1 MSIELL
7 KPINEDI
14 ISYIKSS
21 KIGSIGEKIQ
31 IHTSS
36 LGLPDIDLTDIA
48 IIGISEIRN
57 SFFESNDFNLSNF
70 RKEFYE
76 LNIGKWK
83 KSISDLGNLPN
94 GESTKDTY
102 HAITEICLFLREKN
116 IITIIIGGSN
126 DIIFPIFKSYNNF
139 NKKINIVSIDN
150 QFDLHQEE
158 DILSS
163 RSYMNKIIIDDSSRL
178 NDFTNLGYQRH
189 LCSPNEIDLMEKLFF
204 DYISLGDL
212 IGDYKS
218 AEPILRDAHIIGL
231 DMKALSW
238 VSSGDSECGN
248 PNGIDS
254 RLICILSRYSGISD
268 KCRYFGLF
276 ELLNNS
282 ISTKLYAQIIWYF
295 IEGVNSRFSE
305 PIFSDDSGFI
315 RYNVSVSGRD
325 LIFIKSKESE
335 RWWLEITLSVESGG
349 KRYLPC
355 LESDYNSALNDNI
368 PERWLRAVKRV

>member
-1 MSIELL
+1 MIIELL

-14 ISYIKSS
+14 LNSINSNKR
-21 KIGSIGEKIQ
+21 GSIGEEIQ

-36 LGLPDIDLTDIA
+36 LGLPDIESTDVA
-48 IIGISEIRN
+48 ILGISETRN
-57 SFFESNDFNLSNF
+57 SFFESNDFNLSDF
-70 RKEFYE
+70 RKEFYQ
-76 LNIGKWK
+76 LNLGKWK
-83 KSISDLGNLPN
+83 KSISDLGNIPN
-94 GESTKDTY
+94 GETTKDTY
-102 HAITEICLFLREKN
+102 HAITELCLFLREKN

-126 DIIFPIFKSYNNF
+126 DLIFPIFKSYQNF
-139 NKKINIVSIDN
+139 NKKVNIVSIDN

-163 RSYMNKIIIDDSSRL
+163 RSYMNKIIIDDSSKL

-189 LCSPNEIDLMEKLFF
+189 LCSPSEIDLMEKLFF

-238 VSSGDSECGN
+238 VSSGNFEYGN

-305 PIFSDDSGFI
+305 PIFNDASGFI
-315 RYNVSVSGRD
+315 KYNVSVSGRD

-335 RWWLEITLSVESGG
+335 KWWLEIILSEENGK

-355 LESDYNSALNDNI
+355 LETDYTSALNDNI
-368 PERWLRAVKRV
+368 PERWLRAIKRI

>member
-36 LGLPDIDLTDIA
+36 LGLPDIELTDIA

-158 DILSS
+158 DLLSS

-212 IGDYKS
+212 IGDDKS

-231 DMKALSW
+231 DMKVLSW

-335 RWWLEITLSVESGG
+335 RWWLEITLSLESGG

-368 PERWLRAVKRV
+368 PERWLRAVKRI

>member
-1 MSIELL
+1 MIIELL
-7 KPINEDI
+7 QPINEEI
-14 ISYIKSS
+14 LNSIKSN
-21 KIGSIGEKIQ
+21 KRGSIGEEIQ

-36 LGLPDIDLTDIA
+36 LGLPNLESTDVA
-48 IIGISEIRN
+48 ILGINETRN
-57 SFFESNDFNLSNF
+57 SFFESTDFNISNF
-70 RKEFYE
+70 RKEFYQ
-76 LNIGKWK
+76 LNLGKWK

-94 GESTKDTY
+94 GETTKDTY
-102 HAITEICLFLREKN
+102 HAITELCLFLREKN

-126 DIIFPIFKSYNNF
+126 DMIFPIFKCYENF
-139 NKKINIVSIDN
+139 NKKVNIVSVDN

-158 DILSS
+158 DLLSS
-163 RSYMNKIIIDDSSRL
+163 RSYMNKIIIDDSSKL

-189 LCSPNEIDLMEKLFF
+189 LCSPSEIDLMEKLFF

-212 IGDYKS
+212 INDDKS

-238 VSSGDSECGN
+238 VSSGNFENGN

-305 PIFSDDSGFI
+305 PIFNDESAFI
-315 RYNVSVSGRD
+315 KYNVTVSGRD
-325 LIFIKSKESE
+325 LLFIKSKESE
-335 RWWLEITLSVESGG
+335 RWWLEIILSEDNGE
-349 KRYLPC
+349 KRYFPC
-355 LESDYNSALNDNI
+355 LESDYISALNNNI
-368 PERWLRAVKRV
+368 PERWLRAIKRI

>member
-158 DILSS
+158 DLLSS

-189 LCSPNEIDLMEKLFF
+189 LCSPDEIDLMEKLFF

-212 IGDYKS
+212 IGDDKS

>member
-1 MSIELL
+1 
-7 KPINEDI
+7 
-14 ISYIKSS
+14 
-21 KIGSIGEKIQ
+21 
-31 IHTSS
+31 
-36 LGLPDIDLTDIA
+36 
-48 IIGISEIRN
+48 
-57 SFFESNDFNLSNF
+57 
-70 RKEFYE
+70 
-76 LNIGKWK
+76 
-83 KSISDLGNLPN
+83 
-94 GESTKDTY
+94 
-102 HAITEICLFLREKN
+102 
-116 IITIIIGGSN
+116 
-126 DIIFPIFKSYNNF
+126 
-139 NKKINIVSIDN
+139 
-150 QFDLHQEE
+150 
-158 DILSS
+158 
-163 RSYMNKIIIDDSSRL
+163 
-178 NDFTNLGYQRH
+178 
-189 LCSPNEIDLMEKLFF
+189 MEKLFF

-212 IGDYKS
+212 IGDDKC

-238 VSSGDSECGN
+238 VSSGDSEYGN

-305 PIFSDDSGFI
+305 PIFNDESGFI

-335 RWWLEITLSVESGG
+335 RWWLEIILSEKNVN

-368 PERWLRAVKRV
+368 PERWLRAVKENLNFL

>member
-36 LGLPDIDLTDIA
+36 LGLPDIELTDIA

-158 DILSS
+158 DLLSS

-189 LCSPNEIDLMEKLFF
+189 LCSPDEIDLMEKLFF

-212 IGDYKS
+212 IGDDKS

-368 PERWLRAVKRV
+368 PERWLRAVKRI

>member
-7 KPINEDI
+7 KPIDDDI
-14 ISYIKSS
+14 LNSIKSN
-21 KIGSIGEKIQ
+21 KRGSIGEEIQ

-36 LGLPDIDLTDIA
+36 LGLPDIESTDIA
-48 IIGISEIRN
+48 ILGISETRN

-70 RKEFYE
+70 RKEFYQ
-76 LNIGKWK
+76 LNLGKWK

-94 GESTKDTY
+94 GETTNDTY
-102 HAITEICLFLREKN
+102 HAIAELCLFLRKKN
-116 IITIIIGGSN
+116 IISIIIGGSN

-139 NKKINIVSIDN
+139 NKKVNIVSIDN
-150 QFDLHQEE
+150 QFDLHQDE
-158 DILSS
+158 DLLSS
-163 RSYMNKIIIDDSSRL
+163 RSYMNKIIIDDSSKL

-189 LCSPNEIDLMEKLFF
+189 LCSPSEIDLMDKLFF

-212 IGDYKS
+212 IGDDKS

-238 VSSGDSECGN
+238 VSSGNSEYGN

-268 KCRYFGLF
+268 KCGYFGLF

-305 PIFSDDSGFI
+305 PIFSDESGFI
-315 RYNVSVSGRD
+315 KYNVSVSGRD
-325 LIFIKSKESE
+325 LIFIKSNESE
-335 RWWLEITLSVESGG
+335 RWWLEIILSEKNEK

-355 LESDYNSALNDNI
+355 LESDYISALNDNI
-368 PERWLRAVKRV
+368 PERWFRAIKRI

>member
-7 KPINEDI
+7 KPIDDDI
-14 ISYIKSS
+14 LNSIKSN
-21 KIGSIGEKIQ
+21 KRGSIGEEIQ

-36 LGLPDIDLTDIA
+36 LGLPDIESTDIA
-48 IIGISEIRN
+48 ILGISETRN

-70 RKEFYE
+70 RKEFYQ
-76 LNIGKWK
+76 LNLGKWK

-94 GESTKDTY
+94 GETTNDTY
-102 HAITEICLFLREKN
+102 HAIAELCLFLRKKN
-116 IITIIIGGSN
+116 IISIIIGGSN

-139 NKKINIVSIDN
+139 NKKVNIVSIDN
-150 QFDLHQEE
+150 QFDLHQDE
-158 DILSS
+158 DLLSS
-163 RSYMNKIIIDDSSRL
+163 RSYMNKIIIDDSSKL

-189 LCSPNEIDLMEKLFF
+189 LCSPSEIDLMDKLFF

-212 IGDYKS
+212 IGDDKS

-238 VSSGDSECGN
+238 VSSGNYEYGN

-268 KCRYFGLF
+268 KCGYFGLF

-305 PIFSDDSGFI
+305 PIFSDKSGFI
-315 RYNVSVSGRD
+315 KYNVSVSGRD
-325 LIFIKSKESE
+325 LIFIKSNESE
-335 RWWLEITLSVESGG
+335 RWWLEIILSEKNEK

-355 LESDYNSALNDNI
+355 LESDYTSALNDNI
-368 PERWLRAVKRV
+368 PERWFRAIKRI

>member
-14 ISYIKSS
+14 ISNIKSD

-36 LGLPDIDLTDIA
+36 LGLPDIELTDIA
-48 IIGISEIRN
+48 IIGISETRN
-57 SFFESNDFNLSNF
+57 SYFESTDFNLSNF

-76 LNIGKWK
+76 LNLGKWE

-102 HAITEICLFLREKN
+102 YAITDICLFLREKN

-139 NKKINIVSIDN
+139 IRNVNIVSIDN

-158 DILSS
+158 DLLSS
-163 RSYMNKIIIDDSSRL
+163 RSYMNKIIIDDSSKL

-189 LCSPNEIDLMEKLFF
+189 LCSPSEIDLMDKLFF

-212 IGDYKS
+212 IGDHKR

-231 DMKALSW
+231 DMKALAW
-238 VSSGDSECGN
+238 LASGDSEYGN

-305 PIFSDDSGFI
+305 PIFTDESRFI

-335 RWWLEITLSVESGG
+335 RWWLEIILSEKNEN

-355 LESDYNSALNDNI
+355 LESDYISALNDNI
-368 PERWLRAVKRV
+368 PERWLRAIKRI

>member
-7 KPINEDI
+7 KPIDDDI
-14 ISYIKSS
+14 LNSIKSN
-21 KIGSIGEKIQ
+21 KRGSIGEEIQ

-36 LGLPDIDLTDIA
+36 LGLPDIESTDIA
-48 IIGISEIRN
+48 ILGISETRN

-70 RKEFYE
+70 RKEFYQ
-76 LNIGKWK
+76 LNLGKWK

-94 GESTKDTY
+94 GETTNDTY
-102 HAITEICLFLREKN
+102 HAIAELCLFLRKKN
-116 IITIIIGGSN
+116 IISIIIGGSN

-139 NKKINIVSIDN
+139 NKKVNIVSIDN
-150 QFDLHQEE
+150 QFDLHQDE
-158 DILSS
+158 DLLSS
-163 RSYMNKIIIDDSSRL
+163 RSYMNKIIIDDSSKL

-189 LCSPNEIDLMEKLFF
+189 LCSPSEIDLMDKLFF

-212 IGDYKS
+212 IGDDKS

-238 VSSGDSECGN
+238 VSSGNYEYGN

-268 KCRYFGLF
+268 KCGYFGLF

-305 PIFSDDSGFI
+305 PIFSDESGFI
-315 RYNVSVSGRD
+315 KYNVSVSGRD
-325 LIFIKSKESE
+325 LIFIKSNESE
-335 RWWLEITLSVESGG
+335 RWWLEIILSEKNEK

-355 LESDYNSALNDNI
+355 LESDYISALNDNI
-368 PERWLRAVKRV
+368 PERWFRAIKRI

>member
-7 KPINEDI
+7 KPIDDDI
-14 ISYIKSS
+14 LNSIKSN
-21 KIGSIGEKIQ
+21 KRGSIGEEIQ

-36 LGLPDIDLTDIA
+36 LGLPDIESTDIA
-48 IIGISEIRN
+48 ILGISETRN

-70 RKEFYE
+70 RKEFYQ
-76 LNIGKWK
+76 LNLGKWK

-94 GESTKDTY
+94 GETTNDTY
-102 HAITEICLFLREKN
+102 HAIAELCLFLRKKN
-116 IITIIIGGSN
+116 IISIIIGGSN

-139 NKKINIVSIDN
+139 NKKVNIVSIDN
-150 QFDLHQEE
+150 QFDLHQDE
-158 DILSS
+158 DLLSS
-163 RSYMNKIIIDDSSRL
+163 RSYMNKIIIDDSSKL

-189 LCSPNEIDLMEKLFF
+189 LCSPSEIDLMDKLFF

-212 IGDYKS
+212 IGDDKS

-238 VSSGDSECGN
+238 VSSGNYEYGN

-268 KCRYFGLF
+268 KCGYFGLF

-305 PIFSDDSGFI
+305 PIFSDESGFI
-315 RYNVSVSGRD
+315 KYNVSVSGRD
-325 LIFIKSKESE
+325 LIFIKSNESE
-335 RWWLEITLSVESGG
+335 RWWLEIILSEKNEK

-355 LESDYNSALNDNI
+355 LESDYTSALNDNI
-368 PERWLRAVKRV
+368 PERWFRAIKRI

>member
-7 KPINEDI
+7 KPIDDDI
-14 ISYIKSS
+14 LNSIKSN
-21 KIGSIGEKIQ
+21 KRGSIGEEIQ

-36 LGLPDIDLTDIA
+36 LGLPDIESTDIA
-48 IIGISEIRN
+48 ILGISETRN

-70 RKEFYE
+70 RKEFYQ
-76 LNIGKWK
+76 LNLGKWK

-94 GESTKDTY
+94 GETTNDTY
-102 HAITEICLFLREKN
+102 HAIAELCLFLRKKN
-116 IITIIIGGSN
+116 IISIIIGGSN

-139 NKKINIVSIDN
+139 NKKVNIVSIDN
-150 QFDLHQEE
+150 QFDLHQDE
-158 DILSS
+158 DLLSS
-163 RSYMNKIIIDDSSRL
+163 RSYMNKIIIDDSSKL

-189 LCSPNEIDLMEKLFF
+189 LCSPSEIDLMDKLFF

-212 IGDYKS
+212 IGDDKS

-238 VSSGDSECGN
+238 VSSGNSEYGN

-268 KCRYFGLF
+268 KCGYFGLF

-305 PIFSDDSGFI
+305 PIFSDESGFI
-315 RYNVSVSGRD
+315 KYNVSVSGRD
-325 LIFIKSKESE
+325 LIFIKSNESE
-335 RWWLEITLSVESGG
+335 RWWLEIILSEKNEK

-355 LESDYNSALNDNI
+355 LESDYTSALNDNI
-368 PERWLRAVKRV
+368 PERWFRAIKRI

>member
-1 MSIELL
+1 MIIELL
-7 KPINEDI
+7 KPINEEI
-14 ISYIKSS
+14 LNSINSNKR
-21 KIGSIGEKIQ
+21 GSIGEEIQ

-36 LGLPDIDLTDIA
+36 LGLPDIESTDVA
-48 IIGISEIRN
+48 ILGISETRN
-57 SFFESNDFNLSNF
+57 SFFESNDFNLSDF
-70 RKEFYE
+70 RKEFYQ
-76 LNIGKWK
+76 LNLGKWK

-94 GESTKDTY
+94 GETTKDTY
-102 HAITEICLFLREKN
+102 HAITELCLFLREKN

-126 DIIFPIFKSYNNF
+126 DLIFPIFKSYQNF
-139 NKKINIVSIDN
+139 NKKVNIVSIDN

-163 RSYMNKIIIDDSSRL
+163 RSYMNKIIIDDSSKL

-189 LCSPNEIDLMEKLFF
+189 LCSPSEIDLMEKLFF

-212 IGDYKS
+212 IADYKS
-218 AEPILRDAHIIGL
+218 TEPILRDAHIIGL

-238 VSSGDSECGN
+238 VSSGNFEYGN

-305 PIFSDDSGFI
+305 PIFNDASGFI
-315 RYNVSVSGRD
+315 KYNVSVSGRD

-335 RWWLEITLSVESGG
+335 KWWLEIILSEENGK

-355 LESDYNSALNDNI
+355 LETDYTSALNDNI
-368 PERWLRAVKRV
+368 PERWLRAIKRI

>member
-36 LGLPDIDLTDIA
+36 LGLPDIELTDIA

-158 DILSS
+158 DLLSS

-212 IGDYKS
+212 IGDDKS

-335 RWWLEITLSVESGG
+335 RWWLEITLSLESGG

-368 PERWLRAVKRV
+368 PERWLRAVKRI

>member
-1 MSIELL
+1 MITELL
-7 KPINEDI
+7 KPINEEI
-14 ISYIKSS
+14 LNSINSNKR
-21 KIGSIGEKIQ
+21 GSIGEEIQ

-36 LGLPDIDLTDIA
+36 LGLPDIESTDVA
-48 IIGISEIRN
+48 IIGISETRN
-57 SFFESNDFNLSNF
+57 SFFESNDFNLSDF
-70 RKEFYE
+70 RKEFYQ
-76 LNIGKWK
+76 LNLGKWK

-94 GESTKDTY
+94 GETTKDTY
-102 HAITEICLFLREKN
+102 HAITELCIFLREKN

-126 DIIFPIFKSYNNF
+126 DLIFPIFKSYQNF
-139 NKKINIVSIDN
+139 NKKVNIVSIDN

-163 RSYMNKIIIDDSSRL
+163 RSYMNKIIIDDSSKL

-189 LCSPNEIDLMEKLFF
+189 LCSPSEIDLMEKLFF

-238 VSSGDSECGN
+238 VSSGNFEYGN

-305 PIFSDDSGFI
+305 PIFNDASGFI
-315 RYNVSVSGRD
+315 KYNVSVSGRD

-335 RWWLEITLSVESGG
+335 RWWLEIILSEENGK

-355 LESDYNSALNDNI
+355 LETDYISALNDNI
-368 PERWLRAVKRV
+368 PERWLRAIKRI

>member
-1 MSIELL
+1 MIIELL
-7 KPINEDI
+7 KPVHDDI
-14 ISYIKSS
+14 LDSLKSN
-21 KIGSIGEKIQ
+21 KKGSIGEEIQ

-36 LGLPDIDLTDIA
+36 LGFPDLESTDVA
-48 IIGISEIRN
+48 IIGINEIRN
-57 SFFESNDFNLSNF
+57 SFFESTDFKLSNF
-70 RKEFYE
+70 RKEFYQ
-76 LNIGKWK
+76 LNLGKWK

-94 GESTKDTY
+94 GETTKDTY
-102 HAITEICLFLREKN
+102 HAITELCIFLREKN

-126 DIIFPIFKSYNNF
+126 DMIFPIFKSYSNF

-158 DILSS
+158 DLLSS
-163 RSYMNKIIIDDSSRL
+163 RSYMNKIIIDDSSKL

-189 LCSPNEIDLMEKLFF
+189 LCSPSEIDLMEKLFF

-212 IGDYKS
+212 IEDYKS

-231 DMKALSW
+231 DMKVLSW
-238 VSSGDSECGN
+238 VCSGNFENGN

-268 KCRYFGLF
+268 KCRFFGLF

-282 ISTKLYAQIIWYF
+282 VSTKLYAQIIWYF
-295 IEGVNSRFSE
+295 IEGVNSRFPE
-305 PIFSDDSGFI
+305 PIFNNESGFI
-315 RYNVSVSGRD
+315 KYNVSVSGRD

-335 RWWLEITLSVESGG
+335 RWWLEIILSEESEK

-368 PERWLRAVKRV
+368 PDRWFRAIKRI

>member
-1 MSIELL
+1 MIIELL

-14 ISYIKSS
+14 LNSINSNKR
-21 KIGSIGEKIQ
+21 GSIGVEIQ

-36 LGLPDIDLTDIA
+36 LGLPDIESTDVA
-48 IIGISEIRN
+48 IIGISETRN
-57 SFFESNDFNLSNF
+57 SFFESNDFNLSDF
-70 RKEFYE
+70 RKEFYQ
-76 LNIGKWK
+76 LNLGKWK

-94 GESTKDTY
+94 GETTKDTY
-102 HAITEICLFLREKN
+102 HAITELCLFLREKN

-126 DIIFPIFKSYNNF
+126 DLIFPIFKSYQNF
-139 NKKINIVSIDN
+139 NKKVNIVSIDN

-163 RSYMNKIIIDDSSRL
+163 RSYMNKIIIDDSSKL

-189 LCSPNEIDLMEKLFF
+189 LCSPSEIDLMEKLFF

-238 VSSGDSECGN
+238 VSSGNFEYGN

-305 PIFSDDSGFI
+305 PIFNDASGFI
-315 RYNVSVSGRD
+315 KYNVSVSGRD

-335 RWWLEITLSVESGG
+335 KWWLEIILSEENGK

-355 LESDYNSALNDNI
+355 LETDYTSALNDNI
-368 PERWLRAVKRV
+368 PERWLRAIKRI

>member
-1 MSIELL
+1 MIIELL
-7 KPINEDI
+7 QPINEEI
-14 ISYIKSS
+14 LNSIKSN
-21 KIGSIGEKIQ
+21 KIGSIGEEIQ

-36 LGLPDIDLTDIA
+36 LGFPDLESTDVA
-48 IIGISEIRN
+48 ILGVNETRN

-70 RKEFYE
+70 RKEFYQ

-94 GESTKDTY
+94 GETTKDTY
-102 HAITEICLFLREKN
+102 HAITEICIFLREKN

-126 DIIFPIFKSYNNF
+126 DMIFPIFKSYKNF
-139 NKKINIVSIDN
+139 NKKVNIVSVDN

-163 RSYMNKIIIDDSSRL
+163 RSYMNKIIIDDSSKL

-189 LCSPNEIDLMEKLFF
+189 LCSPSEIDLMEKLFF

-212 IGDYKS
+212 INDDKI
-218 AEPILRDAHIIGL
+218 AEPILRDAHIIGF

-238 VSSGDSECGN
+238 VSSGNFENGN

-276 ELLNNS
+276 ELLDNS
-282 ISTKLYAQIIWYF
+282 ISSKLYAQIIWYF

-305 PIFSDDSGFI
+305 PIFNDESAFI
-315 RYNVSVSGRD
+315 KYNVAVSGRD
-325 LIFIKSKESE
+325 LLFIKSKESE
-335 RWWLEITLSVESGG
+335 RWWLEIILSEDNGE

-355 LESDYNSALNDNI
+355 LESDYNTALNDNI
-368 PERWLRAVKRV
+368 PDRWFRAIKRI

>member
-1 MSIELL
+1 MIIELL
-7 KPINEDI
+7 QPINEEI
-14 ISYIKSS
+14 LNSIKSN
-21 KIGSIGEKIQ
+21 KRGSIGEEIQ

-36 LGLPDIDLTDIA
+36 LGLPNLESTDVA
-48 IIGISEIRN
+48 ILGINETRN
-57 SFFESNDFNLSNF
+57 SFFESIDFNISNF
-70 RKEFYE
+70 RKEFYQ
-76 LNIGKWK
+76 LNLGKWK

-94 GESTKDTY
+94 GETTKDTY
-102 HAITEICLFLREKN
+102 HAITELCLFLREKN

-126 DIIFPIFKSYNNF
+126 DMIFPIFKCYENS
-139 NKKINIVSIDN
+139 NKKVNIVSVDN

-158 DILSS
+158 DLLSS
-163 RSYMNKIIIDDSSRL
+163 RSYMNKIIIDDSSKL

-189 LCSPNEIDLMEKLFF
+189 LCSPSEIDLMEKLFF

-212 IGDYKS
+212 INDDKS

-238 VSSGDSECGN
+238 VSSGNFENGN

-305 PIFSDDSGFI
+305 PIFNDESAFI
-315 RYNVSVSGRD
+315 KYNVTVSGRD
-325 LIFIKSKESE
+325 LLFIKSKESE
-335 RWWLEITLSVESGG
+335 RWWLEIILSEDNGE

-355 LESDYNSALNDNI
+355 LESDYISALNNNI
-368 PERWLRAVKRV
+368 PERWLRAIKRI

>member
-1 MSIELL
+1 MIIELL

-14 ISYIKSS
+14 LNSINSNKR
-21 KIGSIGEKIQ
+21 GSIGEEIQ

-36 LGLPDIDLTDIA
+36 LGLPDIESTDVA
-48 IIGISEIRN
+48 IIGISETRN
-57 SFFESNDFNLSNF
+57 SFFESNDFNLSDF
-70 RKEFYE
+70 RKEFYQ
-76 LNIGKWK
+76 LNLGKWK

-94 GESTKDTY
+94 GETTKDTY
-102 HAITEICLFLREKN
+102 HAITELCLFLREKN

-126 DIIFPIFKSYNNF
+126 DLIFPIFKSYQNF
-139 NKKINIVSIDN
+139 IKKVNIVSIDN

-158 DILSS
+158 DVLSS
-163 RSYMNKIIIDDSSRL
+163 RSYMNKIIIDDSSKL

-189 LCSPNEIDLMEKLFF
+189 LCSPSEIDLMEKLFF

-238 VSSGDSECGN
+238 VSSGNFEYGN

-268 KCRYFGLF
+268 KCRYFCLF

-305 PIFSDDSGFI
+305 PIFNDASGFI
-315 RYNVSVSGRD
+315 KYNVSVSGRD

-335 RWWLEITLSVESGG
+335 RWWLEIILSEENGK

-355 LESDYNSALNDNI
+355 LETDYTSALNDNI
-368 PERWLRAVKRV
+368 PERWLRAIKRI

>member
-36 LGLPDIDLTDIA
+36 LGLPDIELTDIA

-158 DILSS
+158 DLLSS

-212 IGDYKS
+212 IGDDKS

>member
-36 LGLPDIDLTDIA
+36 LGLPELELTEIA

-158 DILSS
+158 DLLSS

-212 IGDYKS
+212 IGDDKS

-368 PERWLRAVKRV
+368 PERWLRAVKRI

>member
-36 LGLPDIDLTDIA
+36 LGLPDIELTDIA

-158 DILSS
+158 DLLSS

-212 IGDYKS
+212 IGDDKS

-368 PERWLRAVKRV
+368 PERWLRAVKRI

>member
-1 MSIELL
+1 MIIELL
-7 KPINEDI
+7 KPINEEI
-14 ISYIKSS
+14 LNSIKSN
-21 KIGSIGEKIQ
+21 KKGSIGEEIQ

-36 LGLPDIDLTDIA
+36 LGLPDLESTDVA
-48 IIGISEIRN
+48 ILGINETRN
-57 SFFESNDFNLSNF
+57 SFFESTDFNISNF
-70 RKEFYE
+70 RKDFYQ
-76 LNIGKWK
+76 LNLGKWE

-94 GESTKDTY
+94 GETTKDTY
-102 HAITEICLFLREKN
+102 HAITELCLFLREKK

-126 DIIFPIFKSYNNF
+126 DMIFPIFKSYENF
-139 NKKINIVSIDN
+139 NKKVNIVSVDN

-158 DILSS
+158 DLLSS
-163 RSYMNKIIIDDSSRL
+163 RSYMNKIIIDDSSKL

-189 LCSPNEIDLMEKLFF
+189 LCSPSEIDLMEKLFF

-212 IGDYKS
+212 INDDKS

-238 VSSGDSECGN
+238 VSSGNFENGN

-254 RLICILSRYSGISD
+254 RLICRLSRYSGISD

-305 PIFSDDSGFI
+305 PIFNDESAFI
-315 RYNVSVSGRD
+315 KYNVTVSGRD
-325 LIFIKSKESE
+325 LLFIKSKESE
-335 RWWLEITLSVESGG
+335 RWWLEIILSEDNGE

-355 LESDYNSALNDNI
+355 LESDYISALNNNI
-368 PERWLRAVKRV
+368 PERWLRAIKRI

>member
-1 MSIELL
+1 MIIELL
-7 KPINEDI
+7 KPINEEI
-14 ISYIKSS
+14 LNSIKSN
-21 KIGSIGEKIQ
+21 KKGSIGEEIQ

-36 LGLPDIDLTDIA
+36 LGLPDLESTDVA
-48 IIGISEIRN
+48 ILGINETRN
-57 SFFESNDFNLSNF
+57 SFFESTDFNISNF
-70 RKEFYE
+70 RKDFYQ
-76 LNIGKWK
+76 LNLGKWE

-94 GESTKDTY
+94 GETTKDTY
-102 HAITEICLFLREKN
+102 HAITELCLFLREKK

-126 DIIFPIFKSYNNF
+126 DMIFPIFKSYENF
-139 NKKINIVSIDN
+139 NKKVNIVSVDN

-158 DILSS
+158 DLLSS
-163 RSYMNKIIIDDSSRL
+163 RSYMNKIIIDDSSKL

-189 LCSPNEIDLMEKLFF
+189 LCSPSEIDLMEKLFF

-212 IGDYKS
+212 INDDKS

-238 VSSGDSECGN
+238 VSSGNFENGN

-254 RLICILSRYSGISD
+254 RLICRLSRYSGISD

-305 PIFSDDSGFI
+305 PIFNDESAFI
-315 RYNVSVSGRD
+315 KYNVTVSGRD
-325 LIFIKSKESE
+325 LLFIKSKESE
-335 RWWLEITLSVESGG
+335 RWWLEIILSEDNGE

-355 LESDYNSALNDNI
+355 LESDYISALNNNI
-368 PERWLRAVKRV
+368 PERWLRAVKRI

>member
-7 KPINEDI
+7 KPIDDDI
-14 ISYIKSS
+14 LNSIKSN
-21 KIGSIGEKIQ
+21 KRGSIGEEIQ

-36 LGLPDIDLTDIA
+36 LGLPDIESTDIA
-48 IIGISEIRN
+48 ILGISETRN

-70 RKEFYE
+70 RKEFYQ
-76 LNIGKWK
+76 LNLGKWK

-94 GESTKDTY
+94 GNTTNDTY
-102 HAITEICLFLREKN
+102 HAIAELCLFLRKKN
-116 IITIIIGGSN
+116 IISIIIGGSN

-139 NKKINIVSIDN
+139 NKKVNIVSIDN
-150 QFDLHQEE
+150 QFDLHQDE
-158 DILSS
+158 DLLSS
-163 RSYMNKIIIDDSSRL
+163 RSYMNKIIIDDSSKL

-189 LCSPNEIDLMEKLFF
+189 LCSPSEIDLMDKLFF

-212 IGDYKS
+212 IGDDKS

-238 VSSGDSECGN
+238 VSSGNSEYGN

-268 KCRYFGLF
+268 KCGYFGLF

-305 PIFSDDSGFI
+305 PIFSDESGFI
-315 RYNVSVSGRD
+315 KYNVSVSGRD
-325 LIFIKSKESE
+325 LIFIKSNESE
-335 RWWLEITLSVESGG
+335 RWWLEIILSEKNEK

-355 LESDYNSALNDNI
+355 LESDYTSALNDNI
-368 PERWLRAVKRV
+368 PERWFRAIKRI

>member
-7 KPINEDI
+7 KPVNEDI

-36 LGLPDIDLTDIA
+36 LGLPDIELTDIA

-158 DILSS
+158 DLLSS

-212 IGDYKS
+212 IGDDKS

-368 PERWLRAVKRV
+368 PERWLRAVKRI

>member
-36 LGLPDIDLTDIA
+36 LGLPDIELTDIA

-70 RKEFYE
+70 RKEFYG

-158 DILSS
+158 DLLSS

-189 LCSPNEIDLMEKLFF
+189 LCSPSEIDLMEKLFF

-212 IGDYKS
+212 IGDDKS

-295 IEGVNSRFSE
+295 IEGVNSKFSE

-368 PERWLRAVKRV
+368 PERWLRAVKRI

>member
-36 LGLPDIDLTDIA
+36 LGLPDIELTDIA

-76 LNIGKWK
+76 LNFGKWK

-158 DILSS
+158 DLLSS

-212 IGDYKS
+212 IGDDKS

-368 PERWLRAVKRV
+368 PERWLRAVKRI

>member
-7 KPINEDI
+7 KPIDDDI
-14 ISYIKSS
+14 LNSIKSN
-21 KIGSIGEKIQ
+21 KRGSIGEEIQ

-36 LGLPDIDLTDIA
+36 LGLPDIESTDIA
-48 IIGISEIRN
+48 ILGISETRN

-70 RKEFYE
+70 RKEFYQ
-76 LNIGKWK
+76 LNLGKWK

-94 GESTKDTY
+94 GETTNDTY
-102 HAITEICLFLREKN
+102 HAIAELCLFLRKKN
-116 IITIIIGGSN
+116 IISIIIGGSN

-139 NKKINIVSIDN
+139 NKKVNIVSIDN
-150 QFDLHQEE
+150 QFDLHQDE
-158 DILSS
+158 DLLSS
-163 RSYMNKIIIDDSSRL
+163 RSYMNKIIIDDSSKL

-189 LCSPNEIDLMEKLFF
+189 LCSPSEIDLMDKLFF

-212 IGDYKS
+212 IGDDKS

-238 VSSGDSECGN
+238 VSSGNYEYGN

-268 KCRYFGLF
+268 KCGYFGLF

-305 PIFSDDSGFI
+305 PIFSDESGFI
-315 RYNVSVSGRD
+315 KYNVSVSGRD
-325 LIFIKSKESE
+325 LIFIKSNESE
-335 RWWLEITLSVESGG
+335 RWWLEIILSEKNGK

-355 LESDYNSALNDNI
+355 LESDYTSALNDNI
-368 PERWLRAVKRV
+368 PERWFRAIKRI

>member
-7 KPINEDI
+7 KPINDDI
-14 ISYIKSS
+14 INLANSN

-36 LGLPDIDLTDIA
+36 SGFPDLESTDVA
-48 IIGISEIRN
+48 IIGISETRN
-57 SFFESNDFNLSNF
+57 SYFESIDFNLSNF
-70 RKEFYE
+70 RNEFYE
-76 LNIGKWK
+76 LNLGKWR

-102 HAITEICLFLREKN
+102 HAITEICLLLREKN
-116 IITIIIGGSN
+116 IITILVGGSN

-139 NKKINIVSIDN
+139 NNKVNIVSIDN

-158 DILSS
+158 DLLSS
-163 RSYMNKIIIDDSSRL
+163 RSYMNKIIIDDSSKL

-189 LCSPNEIDLMEKLFF
+189 LCSTSEIDLMEKLFF

-212 IGDYKS
+212 IGNDKS

-238 VSSGDSECGN
+238 VSSGDSEYGN

-268 KCRYFGLF
+268 KCKYFGLF

-305 PIFSDDSGFI
+305 PTFNDESGFI

-325 LIFIKSKESE
+325 LIFIKSKESD
-335 RWWLEITLSVESGG
+335 RWWLEIILSEKNVN

-355 LESDYNSALNDNI
+355 LESDYISAVNNNI
-368 PERWLRAVKRV
+368 PERWLRAVKRI

>member
-14 ISYIKSS
+14 ISFIKSS

-36 LGLPDIDLTDIA
+36 LGLPDIELTDIA

-102 HAITEICLFLREKN
+102 HAITEICLFLREKK

-158 DILSS
+158 DLLSS

-189 LCSPNEIDLMEKLFF
+189 LCSPDEIDLMEKLFF

-212 IGDYKS
+212 IGDDKS

-368 PERWLRAVKRV
+368 PERWLRAVKRI

>member
-7 KPINEDI
+7 KPVNEDI

-36 LGLPDIDLTDIA
+36 LGLPDIELTDIA

-102 HAITEICLFLREKN
+102 HAITEICLFLREKK

-158 DILSS
+158 DLLSS

-212 IGDYKS
+212 IGDDKS

-368 PERWLRAVKRV
+368 PERWLRAVKRI

>member
-1 MSIELL
+1 MIIELL
-7 KPINEDI
+7 KPINEEI
-14 ISYIKSS
+14 LNSINSNKR
-21 KIGSIGEKIQ
+21 GSIGEEIQ

-36 LGLPDIDLTDIA
+36 LGLPDIESTDVA
-48 IIGISEIRN
+48 IIGISETRN
-57 SFFESNDFNLSNF
+57 SFFESNDFNLSDF
-70 RKEFYE
+70 RKEFYQ
-76 LNIGKWK
+76 LNLGKWK

-94 GESTKDTY
+94 GETTKDTY
-102 HAITEICLFLREKN
+102 HAITELCLFLREKN

-126 DIIFPIFKSYNNF
+126 DLIFPIFKSYQNF
-139 NKKINIVSIDN
+139 NKKVNIVSIDN

-163 RSYMNKIIIDDSSRL
+163 RSYMNKIIIDDSSKL

-189 LCSPNEIDLMEKLFF
+189 LCSPSEIDLMEKLFF

-212 IGDYKS
+212 IADYKS
-218 AEPILRDAHIIGL
+218 TEPILRDAHIIGL

-238 VSSGDSECGN
+238 VSSGNFEYGN

-305 PIFSDDSGFI
+305 PIFNDASGFI
-315 RYNVSVSGRD
+315 KYNVSVSGRD

-335 RWWLEITLSVESGG
+335 RWWLEIILSEENGK

-355 LESDYNSALNDNI
+355 LETDYTSALNDNI
-368 PERWLRAVKRV
+368 PERWLRAIKRI

>member
-36 LGLPDIDLTDIA
+36 LGLPDIELTDIA

-158 DILSS
+158 DLLSS

-189 LCSPNEIDLMEKLFF
+189 LCSPSEIDLMEKLFF

-212 IGDYKS
+212 IGDDKS

-368 PERWLRAVKRV
+368 PERWLRAVKRI

>member
-1 MSIELL
+1 MIIELL

-14 ISYIKSS
+14 LNSINSNKR
-21 KIGSIGEKIQ
+21 GSIGVEIQ

-36 LGLPDIDLTDIA
+36 LGLPDIESTDVA
-48 IIGISEIRN
+48 ILGISETRN
-57 SFFESNDFNLSNF
+57 SFFESNDFNLSDF
-70 RKEFYE
+70 RKEFYQ
-76 LNIGKWK
+76 LNLGKWK

-94 GESTKDTY
+94 GETTKDTY
-102 HAITEICLFLREKN
+102 HAITELCLFLREKN

-126 DIIFPIFKSYNNF
+126 DLIFPIFKSYQNF
-139 NKKINIVSIDN
+139 NKKVNIVSIDN

-163 RSYMNKIIIDDSSRL
+163 RSYMNKIIIDDSSKL

-189 LCSPNEIDLMEKLFF
+189 LCSPSEIDLMEKLFF

-238 VSSGDSECGN
+238 VSSGNFEYGN

-305 PIFSDDSGFI
+305 PIFNDASGFI
-315 RYNVSVSGRD
+315 KYNVSVSGRD

-335 RWWLEITLSVESGG
+335 KWWLEIILSEENGK

-355 LESDYNSALNDNI
+355 LETDYTSALNDNI
-368 PERWLRAVKRV
+368 PERWLRAIKRI

>member
-1 MSIELL
+1 MIIELL
-7 KPINEDI
+7 KPINEEI
-14 ISYIKSS
+14 LNSINSNKR
-21 KIGSIGEKIQ
+21 GSIGEEIQ

-36 LGLPDIDLTDIA
+36 LGLPDIESTDVA
-48 IIGISEIRN
+48 ILGISETRN
-57 SFFESNDFNLSNF
+57 SFFESNDFNLSDF
-70 RKEFYE
+70 RKEFYQ
-76 LNIGKWK
+76 LNLGKWK

-94 GESTKDTY
+94 GETTKDTY
-102 HAITEICLFLREKN
+102 HAITELCLFLREKN

-126 DIIFPIFKSYNNF
+126 DLIFPIFKSYENF
-139 NKKINIVSIDN
+139 NKKVNIVSIDN

-163 RSYMNKIIIDDSSRL
+163 RSYMNKIIIDDSSKL

-189 LCSPNEIDLMEKLFF
+189 LCSPSEIDLMEKLFF

-238 VSSGDSECGN
+238 VSSGNFEYGN

-305 PIFSDDSGFI
+305 PIFNDASGFI
-315 RYNVSVSGRD
+315 KYNVSVSGRD

-335 RWWLEITLSVESGG
+335 KWWLEIILSEENGK

-355 LESDYNSALNDNI
+355 LETDYTSALNDNI
-368 PERWLRAVKRV
+368 PERWLRAIKRI